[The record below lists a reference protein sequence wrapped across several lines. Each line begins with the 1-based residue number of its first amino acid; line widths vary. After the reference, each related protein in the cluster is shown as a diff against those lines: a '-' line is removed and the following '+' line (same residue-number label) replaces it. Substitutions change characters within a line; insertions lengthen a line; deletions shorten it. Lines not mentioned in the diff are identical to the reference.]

1 MKNKDKLYIRELQL
15 QIANE
20 RIKEL
25 EHDKDMLCKTA
36 ENLEQQ
42 IALKEKVNKVFAD
55 VNADLSK
62 SIDSK
67 NKLLDHYEQTIRS
80 CEDACI
86 YHQKRSEK
94 AFEILGRT
102 MVDGEME

>member
-1 MKNKDKLYIRELQL
+1 MKAKKQLYIRELQL

-25 EHDKDMLCKTA
+25 EQG
-36 ENLEQQ
+36 LES
-42 IALKEKVNKVFAD
+42 KEKVNKVFAD

-67 NKLLDHYEQTIRS
+67 NKILEHYDKIIRS
-80 CEDACI
+80 CESACI
-86 YHQKRSEK
+86 YHQERADK
-94 AFEILGRT
+94 AERVIGRLI
-102 MVDGEME
+102 VEQEM

>member
-15 QIANE
+15 QIAKE

-25 EHDKDMLCKTA
+25 EHDKDMLFKTA

-42 IALKEKVNKVFAD
+42 IDLKEKVNKVFAD

-67 NKLLDHYEQTIRS
+67 NKLLDHFEQTIRS
-80 CEDACI
+80 CESACI
-86 YHQKRSEK
+86 YHQEQADK
-94 AFEILGRT
+94 AEQIIGRM
-102 MVDGEME
+102 MVDGELE